1 MLFRSDTYSSTICS
15 GSVSDPDTTAAAINK
30 DINDSATRKLD
41 MFDVN
46 EGFKFAGYLNVDGS
60 SSDSVLTKKVEVTI
74 GEKSVTMDGEKVDT
88 DVAAYIQ
95 TSSNSTMVPLRV
107 VALALG
113 VDAANAANPD
123 ETNAVNWDAN
133 SKTATIVYGQGSTKT
148 VIQFQAGS
156 NNMNVNGS
164 TIAMANGVT
173 AEITDGRM
181 FVPFRALGQAFGVS
195 VSWDADTKT
204 AIYNA

>member
-1 MLFRSDTYSSTICS
+1 
-15 GSVSDPDTTAAAINK
+15 
-30 DINDSATRKLD
+30 

-60 SSDSVLTKKVEVTI
+60 ASGESVLTKKVEVTI
-74 GEKSVTMDGEKVDT
+74 GEKNVVMDGEKVDT

-95 TSSNSTMVPLRV
+95 ASSNSTMVPLRV

-113 VDAANAANPD
+113 VDSANAANPD

>member
-1 MLFRSDTYSSTICS
+1 
-15 GSVSDPDTTAAAINK
+15 
-30 DINDSATRKLD
+30 

-60 SSDSVLTKKVEVTI
+60 ASGEPVLTKKVEVTI
-74 GEKSVTMDGEKVDT
+74 GEKNVVMDGEKVDT

-95 TSSNSTMVPLRV
+95 ASSNSTMVPLRV

-133 SKTATIVYGQGSTKT
+133 
-148 VIQFQAGS
+148 S

>member
-1 MLFRSDTYSSTICS
+1 
-15 GSVSDPDTTAAAINK
+15 
-30 DINDSATRKLD
+30 
-41 MFDVN
+41 
-46 EGFKFAGYLNVDGS
+46 
-60 SSDSVLTKKVEVTI
+60 
-74 GEKSVTMDGEKVDT
+74 MDGEKVDT

>member
-1 MLFRSDTYSSTICS
+1 MQILRQLLSFTVR
-15 GSVSDPDTTAAAINK
+15 
-30 DINDSATRKLD
+30 
-41 MFDVN
+41 
-46 EGFKFAGYLNVDGS
+46 
-60 SSDSVLTKKVEVTI
+60 VL
-74 GEKSVTMDGEKVDT
+74 
-88 DVAAYIQ
+88 
-95 TSSNSTMVPLRV
+95 LR
-107 VALALG
+107 L
-113 VDAANAANPD
+113 
-123 ETNAVNWDAN
+123 
-133 SKTATIVYGQGSTKT
+133 
-148 VIQFQAGS
+148 S